1 MPKSLI
7 KPPGRNGHGAVS
19 FMDKNSSLL
28 EEILSKDPGM
38 TVMMMKK
45 KLGTTGSCTLH
56 NQDTPKLRYYDSRYS
71 EIRASEQMSP
81 QFFIPYTVSI

>member
-1 MPKSLI
+1 MLKSFI

-38 TVMMMKK
+38 TVMMMKINWEQ
-45 KLGTTGSCTLH
+45 LDDIHYTLH
-56 NQDTPKLRYYDSRYS
+56 NQDAPKLRY
-71 EIRASEQMSP
+71 
-81 QFFIPYTVSI
+81 